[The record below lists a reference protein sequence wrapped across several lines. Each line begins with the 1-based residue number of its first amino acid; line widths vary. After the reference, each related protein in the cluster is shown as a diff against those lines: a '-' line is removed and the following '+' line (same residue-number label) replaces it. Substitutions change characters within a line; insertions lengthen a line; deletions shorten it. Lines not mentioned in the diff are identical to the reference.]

1 LATPSSLDSLLN
13 VITSEKSVVLKSV
26 YTNFN
31 IAFANW
37 LNEKLATDGHGVCI
51 DGDSQLLEFAQRMC
65 RSSFVICGS
74 GAQFVVAIVLFKNI
88 EEGLH
93 VKATTTI
100 HILPH
105 RASMQSTG
113 GTTLTYV
120 VRRVSSN
127 VYTITRSSKS
137 LAENYIV
144 RVFECTLSD
153 YQLPREV
160 VEIYTALREVVE
172 IAGGSVKAHDF
183 LKHLVKVKGLDREK
197 ALNAI
202 RCAVQ
207 LKLVEYSNGYL
218 TPL

>member
-1 LATPSSLDSLLN
+1 MTMPSSLYNLLD
-13 VITSEKSVVLKSV
+13 VITSEKSVVLKSA

-37 LNEKLATDGHGVCI
+37 LNENLAAEGHSVCV
-51 DGDSQLLEFAQRMC
+51 DGDSLLLEFAQRMC
-65 RSSFVICGS
+65 RSSFVICSS
-74 GAQFVVAIVLFKNI
+74 GAQFAVAIVLFKNI
-88 EEGLH
+88 EEGLR
-93 VKATTTI
+93 VKANTTV
-100 HILPH
+100 HVLPH
-105 RASMQSTG
+105 RASIQSVG
-113 GTTLTYV
+113 EVPLTYV
-120 VRRVSSN
+120 VRRAGSN

-144 RVFECTLSD
+144 SVFECTLSD

-160 VEIYTALREVVE
+160 VEIYTALQEVVE
-172 IAGGSVKAHDF
+172 MAGGSVKANDF
-183 LKHLVKVKGLDREK
+183 LKHLVKVKGLNREK

-202 RCAVQ
+202 RRAVQ